1 MKRIQRSYYASLIEK
16 YDIGIT
22 VLNVKLQDV
31 ELPNAEVRS
40 AFTAVT
46 DAEET
51 KNTKVNQAGKY
62 ENQKISE
69 AIGEKDA
76 IISNAQDIKLLVSNK
91 QKGM

>member
-1 MKRIQRSYYASLIEK
+1 MILELLYLS
-16 YDIGIT
+16 
-22 VLNVKLQDV
+22 VKLQDV

-51 KNTKVNQAGKY
+51 KNTKVNQAEKY
-62 ENQKISE
+62 ENQKLSE

-76 IISNAQDIKLLVSNK
+76 IISNAIGYKTARTEQAQGDVALFDKIYAEYQK
-91 QKGM
+91 Q